1 MHTGIEDY
9 KGILLSGDFNKDT
22 KKIEDILKNDSILF
36 KRMIKVGHTGLRC
49 QLYYIDGMVNAS
61 MIDDSVIRP
70 LVSTSIEDKA
80 LATTTFLM
88 SNILFTSDAKT
99 QTDLGEILRSL
110 LYGDTVLIL
119 ENSKTAILI
128 DSKGWRTRGVSE
140 PVDERVLQGPREGF
154 DEAAMLNI
162 ALIRRKLITPDL
174 CTEMLHVGKRSE
186 TLVFLCY
193 LGSLADK
200 KTVELIRKKIK
211 AIAINGILDS
221 NYIAEMIKK
230 PKYCLFKTIGTTE
243 RPDIV
248 AARLLEGR
256 IAVVVDGTPVVLTIP
271 YLFCENFQS
280 DEDYYLNFIVSSV
293 GRGLRY
299 VCFFL
304 AILVPAAFVA
314 LSVHH
319 FDLLPTSFAL
329 TLTRLRGGVPFPSVI
344 ECLLLIFVF
353 EILKETGVRMPQ
365 SLGHAL
371 SIVGGLVVGQASVE
385 AGIISAPMLIAVALS
400 GIAGLMIPRL
410 KGAVL
415 YIKVLFVIAAA
426 LFGFYG
432 ILALAFIML
441 LRVLSLDSFGTDYTL
456 PLLNPNR
463 QSLKDTIIRAPWENM
478 LTRPA
483 FNRNKVRKER
493 IDD

>member
-9 KGILLSGDFNKDT
+9 IGLTLSGDFDKDT
-22 KKIEDILKNDSILF
+22 KRIEDILKNDSILF
-36 KRMIKVGHTGLRC
+36 KRLIKIGHTGVRC
-49 QLYYIDGMVNAS
+49 KLYYIDGMVNAS
-61 MIDDSVIRP
+61 LIDDSVIRP
-70 LVSTSIEDKA
+70 LVSTDINDKK
-80 LATTTFLM
+80 LANADFLL

-99 QTDLGEILRSL
+99 QTDLGELLRSL
-110 LYGDTVLIL
+110 LYGDTVIIL
-119 ENSKTAILI
+119 ENSKIAILI

-154 DEAAMLNI
+154 DEAAMLNM
-162 ALIRRKLITPDL
+162 ALIRRKLVTPDL
-174 CTEMLHVGKRSE
+174 CTEMLHVGRRSG

-193 LGSLADK
+193 LGSLANK
-200 KTVELIRKKIK
+200 KTVDFVRKKIK
-211 AIAINGILDS
+211 EISIDGILDS
-221 NYIAEMIKK
+221 NYISEIIKQ

-280 DEDYYLNFIVSSV
+280 DEDYYLNFLVSSV
-293 GRGLRY
+293 GRILRY
-299 VCFFL
+299 ICFFL
-304 AILVPAAFVA
+304 AVSVPAVFVA
-314 LSVHH
+314 LCVHH
-319 FDLLPTSFAL
+319 FDLLPTSFAV
-329 TLTRLRGGVPFPSVI
+329 TLIRLRGGVPFPSVI

-410 KGAVL
+410 KGAVI
-415 YIKVLFVIAAA
+415 YIKVGLVLAASFFGLYGVFA
-426 LFGFYG
+426 LSL
-432 ILALAFIML
+432 ILI
-441 LRVLSLDSFGTDYTL
+441 LRVLSLNSFGTDYTL
-456 PLLNPNR
+456 PLLNPTP
-463 QSLKDTIIRAPWENM
+463 QGLKDTFIRAPWGNM
-478 LTRPA
+478 LTRPT
-483 FNRNKVRKER
+483 FNLNRIRKER
-493 IDD
+493 KND